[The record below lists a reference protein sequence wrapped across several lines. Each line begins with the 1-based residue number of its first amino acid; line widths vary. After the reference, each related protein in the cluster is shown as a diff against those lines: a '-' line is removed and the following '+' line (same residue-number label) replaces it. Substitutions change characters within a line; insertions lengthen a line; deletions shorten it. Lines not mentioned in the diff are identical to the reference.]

1 MCIERFLLINAPNIL
16 VATQNVKIDSKGRV
30 IIPNSFREGLGIKA
44 GENIEAQL
52 DKENERI
59 ILFPIQ
65 KATKKLVISFS
76 DLPGSLAKAA
86 AVLARNNVDLVHTSS
101 RSLKRGQEAEW
112 AVIADFSK
120 VELEKLKAELRKEK
134 GVKGFRFERL
144 QK

>member
-1 MCIERFLLINAPNIL
+1 MT
-16 VATQNVKIDSKGRV
+16 TQNVKVDSKGRV
-30 IIPNSFREGLGIKA
+30 IVPNSFREALGIKA

-65 KATKKLVISFS
+65 KATKKLVITFG
-76 DLPGSLAKAA
+76 DLPGSLARVAA
-86 AVLARNNVDLVHTSS
+86 ILARNRVDLVHTAS

-120 VELEKLKAELRKEK
+120 AETGRLKAELRAER
-134 GVKGFRFERL
+134 GVKGFRFESL